1 MHTRIRA
8 HPEDRVTEV
17 REGEE
22 RNRDTS
28 RSSRQTHPKRAGLS
42 GFSCSA
48 LRTHDDH
55 TFALRVS
62 CAPGRSGERGSS
74 RLVLTQEDS
83 ATWRVHTARR
93 WVECFRAESSCKC
106 SFGRLNPP
114 FETRSFPR
122 VSSRARCASCTVW
135 RNECHSSS
143 GNFDEM
149 HYDVMNSRCEYR
161 YTRGCLTSLGLP
173 FGEYLENYLHHNY
186 NYVSPYFEFAIY
198 STIYSMT

>member
-1 MHTRIRA
+1 MSPDVIPESKWQNEVNSRVLDGAGPRKRSPLLFQSSVVTVHTRIRA

-17 REGEE
+17 REAEE

-93 WVECFRAESSCKC
+93 WSSVFARKAAANV
-106 SFGRLNPP
+106 RLAAWTP

-135 RNECHSSS
+135 RNECHSSR

-149 HYDVMNSRCEYR
+149 HYNVMNSRCEY
-161 YTRGCLTSLGLP
+161 TR
-173 FGEYLENYLHHNY
+173 
-186 NYVSPYFEFAIY
+186 VVA
-198 STIYSMT
+198 